1 MECWSG
7 RKVYILHVYMVYMVQ
22 AMINISPEAN
32 HILNIVKAR
41 NNLKDKSEA
50 IMQVVLEYGAE
61 SLEPELRPEFI
72 EKMKRVAGER
82 KIKVTNF
89 SERYGL

>member
-1 MECWSG
+1 
-7 RKVYILHVYMVYMVQ
+7 MVQ

-41 NNLKDKSEA
+41 YTLKDKSEA
-50 IMQVVLEYGAE
+50 IIKVVEAYGQDF
-61 SLEPELRPEFI
+61 LEPGLRPEFVEEMKKVSK
-72 EKMKRVAGER
+72 EKT
-82 KIKVTNF
+82 IKVNNF

>member
-1 MECWSG
+1 
-7 RKVYILHVYMVYMVQ
+7 MVQ
-22 AMINISPEAN
+22 AMINISSEAN
-32 HILNIVKAR
+32 QILNIVKAR

-61 SLEPELRPEFI
+61 NLEPELRPEFI
-72 EKMKRVAGER
+72 EKMRRVAEEGSVS
-82 KIKVTNF
+82 VTNF

>member
-1 MECWSG
+1 
-7 RKVYILHVYMVYMVQ
+7 MVQ

-50 IMQVVLEYGAE
+50 IMRVVLEYGAE
-61 SLEPELRPEFI
+61 TLEPELRPEFI
-72 EKMKRVAGER
+72 EEMKNIHKEE
-82 KIKVTNF
+82 KIRITNF
-89 SERYGL
+89 SEHFGL

>member
-1 MECWSG
+1 M
-7 RKVYILHVYMVYMVQ
+7 YMVQ

-50 IMQVVLEYGAE
+50 IMRVVLEYGAE
-61 SLEPELRPEFI
+61 TLEPELRPEFI
-72 EKMKRVAGER
+72 EEMKNIHKEE
-82 KIKVTNF
+82 KIRITNF
-89 SERYGL
+89 SEHFGL